1 MNIPSDLV
9 RRGLVG
15 GYRCPIS
22 GREFVSDDSR
32 HDTRQRLYREQQEF
46 TAELIHDMGGG
57 DVATLKAR
65 YADYVAKKQAEEQQ

>member
-22 GREFVSDDSR
+22 GKEFVSDDGLKE
-32 HDTRQRLYREQQEF
+32 TKERLYREQQEF
-46 TAELIHDMGGG
+46 TAALIHDMGGG

-65 YADYVAKKQAEEQQ
+65 YADYVAKKQEQQ